1 MNIYNIK
8 HKYRYFIILLFILPI
23 SFVNGQLGV
32 AGVPSTYNVFD
43 ITGDGVENGDI
54 ISFNRGLNIYQQS
67 ETDEDE
73 RIFGVVNE
81 EPVIVFRVTG
91 NDFPI
96 IQNGEVMVN
105 VTTLN
110 GDISIGDEITTS
122 LISGKGKKFSG
133 GKGFV
138 LGTALEPL
146 NNELSDNTI
155 IYDGKEIVTGK
166 ILVLLSIGP
175 SVDAVSE
182 SLISSTIFLKNE
194 GEVETGIETA
204 FRYMT
209 AAIFTVGTLIIVFK
223 TFGPN
228 MGKGI
233 VSVGRNPLA
242 KNSIQAMVIFNF
254 VLIISISLIGFIV
267 SLLIIFLP
275 L

>member
-1 MNIYNIK
+1 MNIRNT
-8 HKYRYFIILLFILPI
+8 KYKYIYIIVFLFIFPI
-23 SFVNGQLGV
+23 FLAYGQIGSS
-32 AGVPSTYNVFD
+32 GVPSTYDIFD
-43 ITGDGVENGDI
+43 ITGDGIEDNDI
-54 ISFNRGLNIYQQS
+54 ISFNRELNIYQQS
-67 ETDEDE
+67 QTDEDE
-73 RIFGVVNE
+73 RIFGVVDEN
-81 EPVIVFRVTG
+81 PAIVFRVTG

-96 IQNGEVMVN
+96 IQNGEVIVN

-110 GDISIGDEITTS
+110 GDINIGDEITTS

-138 LGTALEPL
+138 LGIALEPL
-146 NNELSDNTI
+146 NNQISTSTI
-155 IYDGKEIVTGK
+155 IYDGKEIVVGK

-175 SVDAVSE
+175 SSDAVSE

-204 FRYMT
+204 LRYIT
-209 AAIFTVGTLIIVFK
+209 AAIFTVGTLLIVFK

-233 VSVGRNPLA
+233 ISIGRNPLA
-242 KNSIQAMVIFNF
+242 KHSIQAMVIFNF
-254 VLIISISLIGFIV
+254 VLIISISLIGFMV